1 MKRFT
6 MIIALLGIALMS
18 FAKPA
23 QEAKETLNSA
33 KEAVS
38 SIHQDVK
45 DIVSVTHDDIK
56 SITTTLYGD
65 GKDAITSLYPDIKS
79 AVIAIGQAIGIA
91 AEHVYTVLVK
101 KFVVDGVVQLLP
113 FLFGLFL
120 LGVGWYKTHHYFK
133 KEYVEQEGKIKWNFL
148 YPTVLVMIGIIILCN
163 VNYNV
168 MVMGLINPEFG
179 AINYILDFTK
189 NMIK

>member
-6 MIIALLGIALMS
+6 FIVALLGIALMS

-45 DIVSVTHDDIK
+45 DIVSVTHDDLK
-56 SITTTLYGD
+56 SITSTLYGD
-65 GKDAITSLYPDIKS
+65 GKDAITSLYPDIRS
-79 AVIAIGQAIGIA
+79 AVVAIGQAIGVA

-101 KFVVDGVVQLLP
+101 KFVVDAIVQLLP
-113 FLFGLFL
+113 FLLGLL
-120 LGVGWYKTHHYFK
+120 LIGIAWFKMSSYFKTH
-133 KEYVEQEGKIKWNFL
+133 EKIEWHVL
-148 YPTVLVMIGIIILCN
+148 YPCILLITGIVALSC
-163 VNYNV
+163 VDYNV
-168 MVMGLINPEFG
+168 MVMGLVNPEYG
-179 AINYILDFTK
+179 ALNYILEYSK
-189 NMIK
+189 EMLK